1 MSLNNEDNNNNNEH
15 RISKT
20 NHFMLSF
27 QYQIMLKFIYQNL

>member
-20 NHFMLSF
+20 RSLHV
-27 QYQIMLKFIYQNL
+27 KFPISNNAKTY